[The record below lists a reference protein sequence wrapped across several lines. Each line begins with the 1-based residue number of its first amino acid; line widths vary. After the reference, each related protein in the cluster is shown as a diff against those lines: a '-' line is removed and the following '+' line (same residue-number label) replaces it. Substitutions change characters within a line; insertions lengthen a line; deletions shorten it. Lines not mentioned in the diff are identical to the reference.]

1 MNIYKSELS
10 DDIPTKIC
18 ENEKKLIFLQNES
31 RPLFEIVNIAEVKAW
46 YR

>member
-18 ENEKKLIFLQNES
+18 ENEKKLKILQNES
-31 RPLFEIVNIAEVKAW
+31 RPLFKKVNVADVKAW
-46 YR
+46 YL